1 MSGLFCAVLN
11 MCRKRSNGA
20 CCTLAMCSDQRF
32 TCRLGSPGK
41 IILCTCS
48 FKLFFFY
55 SAGAAG
61 KLRDSN
67 SYVEE
72 DHPTT
77 DAAESITALQKSLE
91 ESQARCADLEGEV
104 LQLREKMEGGQPSLS
119 PGVESSRASLE
130 ETNTELSKRV
140 GALEEERMVL
150 EGRVGE
156 LMAELEEVRGE
167 REKVVSAQEQ
177 RGRQLEAALQEKEQL
192 NKGEWVAG
200 CVRAHLIELTS

>member
-1 MSGLFCAVLN
+1 M
-11 MCRKRSNGA
+11 
-20 CCTLAMCSDQRF
+20 
-32 TCRLGSPGK
+32 
-41 IILCTCS
+41 ILCTCS
-48 FKLFFFY
+48 FKLFSFC

-67 SYVEE
+67 PYME
-72 DHPTT
+72 DPE
-77 DAAESITALQKSLE
+77 DQSITALRRSLV
-91 ESQARCADLEGEV
+91 ESQTRCADLEGEV

-119 PGVESSRASLE
+119 GVESSKVSLE
-130 ETNTELSKRV
+130 ETNAELSERV
-140 GALEEERMVL
+140 AALEEERKVL

-192 NKGEWVAG
+192 NKGEAV
-200 CVRAHLIELTS
+200 CEPTSLMS